1 MSGQDRIAAV
11 CVALAAR
18 LGVPVADLHPLPD
31 TGLAHDHVRIG
42 DTGTLARVP
51 KQSQLGLAAA
61 ENLDYQAACFARA
74 SASGHVPHL
83 HEKLSPDDGLPM
95 GALIVDLIDGK
106 PLALPGDLAAMAE
119 CLAAIH
125 ALPLPESNQ
134 RAPLK
139 DPVDPMADTF
149 MEIMTQA
156 AYIAAADLHPD
167 AESRIREELQAA
179 GATLARKARP
189 PRTLIAFDAHPGN
202 YLMTS
207 DGPAE
212 GGAILVDLE
221 KARYGAAAF
230 DLAHATLYTSTTW
243 DVDSHAVLDR
253 AQVADFHQVWLDTV
267 PGDLAAATEPWLLPL
282 RRMMWLWS
290 VTWCAKWQVESRQS
304 AETVAAGN
312 TSTENWSAELSEDA
326 LVAHVAG
333 RVDDYLDPET
343 ITRVRADWHDATQ
356 SPGPAASIQSARAG

>member
-1 MSGQDRIAAV
+1 MCAV
-11 CVALAAR
+11 LAAR
-18 LGVPVADLHPLPD
+18 LGAPVADLHPLPD

-61 ENLDYQAACFARA
+61 ENLDYQASCFARTA
-74 SASGHVPHL
+74 PSGHTPHL
-83 HEKLSPDDGLPM
+83 HEKLEPDDTLSM

-106 PLALPGDLAAMAE
+106 PLSLPGDLAAMAE

-125 ALPLPESNQ
+125 ALPLPEPDQ

-149 MEIMTQA
+149 MDIMTQA

-167 AESRIREELQAA
+167 AEFQIREELQAA
-179 GATLARKARP
+179 GATLARAGRP

-202 YLMTS
+202 YLMTAK
-207 DGPAE
+207 GE
-212 GGAILVDLE
+212 AILVDLE
-221 KARYGAAAF
+221 KARYGAAGF
-230 DLAHATLYTSTTW
+230 DLAHASLYTSTTW

-253 AQVADFHQVWLDTV
+253 GQVDDFHQIWLDTV

-290 VTWCAKWQVESRQS
+290 VTWCAKWRVESRQA
-304 AETVAAGN
+304 AETAAGDN
-312 TSTENWSAELSEDA
+312 ASTENWSAALSKDT

-333 RVDDYLDPET
+333 RVADYLDPET
-343 ITRVRADWHDATQ
+343 ITRVRTDWRDAAQ
-356 SPGPAASIQSARAG
+356 SAGPAVARAGGAT

>member
-1 MSGQDRIAAV
+1 MSRRIEDV
-11 CVALAAR
+11 CTALAAR
-18 LGVPVADLHPLPD
+18 LGVAGAELHPLPD

-42 DTGTLARVP
+42 DTGSLARVP

-83 HEKLSPDDGLPM
+83 HEKLSPDAALPM
-95 GALIVDLIDGK
+95 GALIVDLIDGR
-106 PLALPGDLAAMAE
+106 PLSLPGDLEAMAA

-125 ALPLPESNQ
+125 ALPLPAPDARS
-134 RAPLK
+134 PLK

-167 AESRIREELQAA
+167 AESQIREELQAA
-179 GATLARKARP
+179 GATLAGKERP

-202 YLMTS
+202 YLMTP
-207 DGPAE
+207 DGRAV
-212 GGAILVDLE
+212 LVDLE
-221 KARYGAAAF
+221 KARYGAAGF

-253 AQVADFHQVWLDTV
+253 DQIGGFHQAWLDAV
-267 PGDLAAATEPWLLPL
+267 PGDLAAASEPWLAPM

-290 VTWCAKWQVESRQS
+290 VTWCAKWRVESRQ
-304 AETVAAGN
+304 VADTPPAKN
-312 TSTENWSAELSEDA
+312 DSTENWSAELSEDA
-326 LVAHVAG
+326 LIAHVTG
-333 RVDDYLDPET
+333 RVTDYLDPET
-343 ITRVRADWHDATQ
+343 ISRVRADWRDEA
-356 SPGPAASIQSARAG
+356 SPAAIARAG

>member
-1 MSGQDRIAAV
+1 MSGQDRITGV
-11 CVALAAR
+11 CTALAAW
-18 LGVPVADLHPLPD
+18 LGAPVADLHPLPD

-61 ENLDYQAACFARA
+61 DNLDYQAACFARTA
-74 SASGHVPHL
+74 ASGHTPRL
-83 HEKLSPDDGLPM
+83 HEKLAPDDGLPM
-95 GALIVDLIDGK
+95 GALIVDLIDGR
-106 PLALPGDLAAMAE
+106 PLSLPRDLEAMAQ

-125 ALPLPESNQ
+125 ALPLPETVQ

-156 AYIAAADLHPD
+156 AYIAAAGLHPD
-167 AESRIREELQAA
+167 AESQIREELQAA
-179 GATLARKARP
+179 GATLAGKARP

-202 YLMTS
+202 YLMTAT
-207 DGPAE
+207 GE
-212 GGAILVDLE
+212 AILVDLE

-253 AQVADFHQVWLDTV
+253 DQVSAFHAAWLDRV
-267 PGDLAAATEPWLLPL
+267 PGDLAAATEDWLLPL

-290 VTWCAKWQVESRQS
+290 VTWCAKWRVESRQAAD
-304 AETVAAGN
+304 AEAPN
-312 TSTENWSAELSEDA
+312 NDSTENWSAELSEDA

-333 RVDDYLDPET
+333 RVADYLDPET
-343 ITRVRADWHDATQ
+343 ITRVRADWHDAAER
-356 SPGPAASIQSARAG
+356 PAVARAG

>member
-1 MSGQDRIAAV
+1 MSADARITGV
-11 CVALAAR
+11 CAALAAR

-42 DTGTLARVP
+42 DSGTLARVP
-51 KQSQLGLAAA
+51 KQSQLGLAAV
-61 ENLDYQAACFARA
+61 ENLDYQAGCFARA
-74 SASGHVPHL
+74 AASDHTPGL
-83 HEKLSPDDGLPM
+83 HEKLPPDAQLPM
-95 GALIVDLIDGK
+95 GALIVDLIDGR
-106 PLALPGDLAAMAE
+106 PLSLPGDLTAMAE
-119 CLAAIH
+119 CLATIH
-125 ALPLPESNQ
+125 ALPLPDVDD

-139 DPVDPMADTF
+139 NPVDPMADTF

-202 YLMTS
+202 YLMTP
-207 DGPAE
+207 DGRAV
-212 GGAILVDLE
+212 LVDLE

>member
-1 MSGQDRIAAV
+1 MSSRIEGV
-11 CVALAAR
+11 CAALAAR
-18 LGVPVADLHPLPD
+18 LGAPVTDLHPLAD

-61 ENLDYQAACFARA
+61 ENLEYQAACFVRA
-74 SASGHVPHL
+74 SAGGHVPNL
-83 HEKLSPDDGLPM
+83 HEKLPPDAALPM
-95 GALIVDLIDGK
+95 GALIVDLIDGR
-106 PLALPGDLAAMAE
+106 ALSLPDDLAAMAH

-125 ALPLPESNQ
+125 ALPLPDANE

-156 AYIAAADLHPD
+156 AYVAAADLHPD
-167 AESRIREELQAA
+167 AESQIREELQAA
-179 GATLARKARP
+179 GATLARDTRP

-202 YLMTS
+202 YLMT
-207 DGPAE
+207 PE
-212 GGAILVDLE
+212 EQGGGRAVLVDLE
-221 KARYGAAAF
+221 KARYGAAGF

-253 AQVADFHQVWLDTV
+253 DQVGEFHAAWLDAV

-290 VTWCAKWQVESRQS
+290 VTWCAKWRVESGQTAAPRS
-304 AETVAAGN
+304 AEN
-312 TSTENWSAELSEDA
+312 DSTENWSAELSDDA

-333 RVDDYLDPET
+333 RVTDYLDPET
-343 ITRVRADWHDATQ
+343 IAHVRADWRDM
-356 SPGPAASIQSARAG
+356 SPSAGPAVARTGWTI

>member
-1 MSGQDRIAAV
+1 MSGEDRIVGNRIGGV
-11 CVALAAR
+11 CAALAAR
-18 LGVPVADLHPLPD
+18 LSVPVADLHPLPD

-42 DTGTLARVP
+42 DSATLARVP

-61 ENLDYQAACFARA
+61 ENLDYQAGCFARTA
-74 SASGHVPHL
+74 ESGHTPRL
-83 HEKLSPDDGLPM
+83 HEKLPPDDQLPM
-95 GALIVDLIDGK
+95 GALIVDLIDGR
-106 PLALPGDLAAMAE
+106 PLSLPGDLTAMAE

-125 ALPLPESNQ
+125 ALPLPETDQ

-156 AYIAAADLHPD
+156 AYVAAADLHPD
-167 AESRIREELQAA
+167 AESQIREELRAA

-202 YLMTS
+202 YLMTLK
-207 DGPAE
+207 GE
-212 GGAILVDLE
+212 AILVDLE

-253 AQVADFHQVWLDTV
+253 DEVTAFHQAWLDAV
-267 PGDLAAATEPWLLPL
+267 PGDLATATAPWLLPL

-290 VTWCAKWQVESRQS
+290 VTWCAKWRVESRQ
-304 AETVAAGN
+304 TAATQPKEN
-312 TSTENWSAELSEDA
+312 DSTENWSAELSEDV
-326 LVAHVAG
+326 LVAHVAD
-333 RVDDYLDPET
+333 RVADYLDPDT
-343 ITRVRADWHDATQ
+343 ITRVRADWAPST
-356 SPGPAASIQSARAG
+356 PTAVAV

>member
-1 MSGQDRIAAV
+1 MSGPDRIDGVRA
-11 CVALAAR
+11 ALAVR

-61 ENLDYQAACFARA
+61 DNLDYQAACFARTA
-74 SASGHVPHL
+74 PSGHTPRL
-83 HEKLSPDDGLPM
+83 HEKLVPDDALPM

-106 PLALPGDLAAMAE
+106 PLSLPGDLEAMAA
-119 CLAAIH
+119 CLASIH
-125 ALPLPESNQ
+125 ALPLPESDQ

-139 DPVDPMADTF
+139 NPVDPMADTF

-156 AYIAAADLHPD
+156 AFIAAADLHPD
-167 AESRIREELQAA
+167 AESQIREELQAA
-179 GATLARKARP
+179 GATLAGKERP

-202 YLMTS
+202 YLMTAK
-207 DGPAE
+207 GE
-212 GGAILVDLE
+212 AILVDLE
-221 KARYGAAAF
+221 KARYGAAGF

-253 AQVADFHQVWLDTV
+253 GQVEVFHRTWLDRV

-290 VTWCAKWQVESRQS
+290 VTWCAKWRVESRQ
-304 AETVAAGN
+304 AVKTLAAGN
-312 TSTENWSAELSEDA
+312 ASTENWSADLSEDA

-333 RVDDYLDPET
+333 RVADYLDPET
-343 ITRVRADWHDATQ
+343 ITRVRADWHDAAEQ
-356 SPGPAASIQSARAG
+356 PAVARAGGTT

>member
-1 MSGQDRIAAV
+1 MSGEGRVAGV

-18 LGVPVADLHPLPD
+18 LGVPIAGLHPLPD

-61 ENLDYQAACFARA
+61 DNLDYQAACFARA
-74 SASGHVPHL
+74 SASGHVPHI
-83 HEKLSPDDGLPM
+83 HEKFAPDDALPM

-106 PLALPGDLAAMAE
+106 PLSLPDDLAAMAK

-125 ALPLPESNQ
+125 ALPLLEPDQ
-134 RAPLK
+134 RVPLK

-156 AYIAAADLHPD
+156 ANIAAADLHPD
-167 AESRIREELQAA
+167 AEFQIREELQAA
-179 GATLARKARP
+179 GATLAGKARP

-202 YLMTS
+202 YLMNS
-207 DGPAE
+207 RGE
-212 GGAILVDLE
+212 AILVDLE

-253 AQVADFHQVWLDTV
+253 GQVDAFHQTWLDTV
-267 PGDLAAATEPWLLPL
+267 PGDLAVATEAWLLPL

-290 VTWCAKWQVESRQS
+290 VTWCAKWRVESRQA
-304 AETVAAGN
+304 AETAAADN
-312 TSTENWSAELSEDA
+312 NSTENWSADLSEDA

-333 RVDDYLDPET
+333 RVADYLDPET
-343 ITRVRADWHDATQ
+343 IPRVRADWQDAQ
-356 SPGPAASIQSARAG
+356 AGAAVARAG

>member
-1 MSGQDRIAAV
+1 MSGTPGIKGDRITGV
-11 CVALAAR
+11 CAALAAR
-18 LGVPVADLHPLPD
+18 LVVPVADLHPLPD

-42 DTGTLARVP
+42 DSGTLARVP
-51 KQSQLGLAAA
+51 KQSQLALAAA
-61 ENLDYQAACFARA
+61 ENLDYQAGCFARTA
-74 SASGHVPHL
+74 ESGHTPRL
-83 HEKLSPDDGLPM
+83 HEKLPPDERLPM
-95 GALIVDLIDGK
+95 GALIVDLIDGR
-106 PLALPGDLAAMAE
+106 PLSLPGDLTAMAH

-125 ALPLPESNQ
+125 ALPLPDVDD

-167 AESRIREELQAA
+167 AESQIREELQAA

-202 YLMTS
+202 YLMTAN
-207 DGPAE
+207 GQ
-212 GGAILVDLE
+212 AILVDLE
-221 KARYGAAAF
+221 KARYGAAGF

-253 AQVADFHQVWLDTV
+253 DQVNAFHWAWLDAV
-267 PGDLAAATEPWLLPL
+267 PDGFAAATEPWLLPL

-290 VTWCAKWQVESRQS
+290 VTWCAKWWVESRQA
-304 AETVAAGN
+304 AETAAAGK
-312 TSTENWSAELSEDA
+312 TSTENWSAALSTDT
-326 LVAHVAG
+326 LVAHVAD
-333 RVDDYLDPET
+333 RVADYLDPET
-343 ITRVRADWHDATQ
+343 IARVRADWQDAAEQT
-356 SPGPAASIQSARAG
+356 GSIQSARAG

>member
-1 MSGQDRIAAV
+1 MSSRIEDLCA
-11 CVALAAR
+11 ALAAR
-18 LGVPVADLHPLPD
+18 LEVPVADLHPLPD

-61 ENLDYQAACFARA
+61 DNLDYQAACFARA
-74 SASGHVPHL
+74 SASGHVPRL
-83 HEKLSPDDGLPM
+83 HAKLSPDAALPM
-95 GALIVDLIDGK
+95 GALIVDLIDGR
-106 PLALPGDLAAMAE
+106 PLSLPGDLAAMAA

-125 ALPLPESNQ
+125 GLPLPDGNE

-149 MEIMTQA
+149 TEIMTQA

-167 AESRIREELQAA
+167 AESQIREELRAA
-179 GATLARKARP
+179 GATLARDARP

-202 YLMTS
+202 YLVTAP
-207 DGPAE
+207 GE
-212 GGAILVDLE
+212 AILVDLE
-221 KARYGAAAF
+221 KARYGAAGF

-253 AQVADFHQVWLDTV
+253 PQVGDFHRAWLDAV

-290 VTWCAKWQVESRQS
+290 VTWCAKWWVESRQ
-304 AETVAAGN
+304 AATQPTEN
-312 TSTENWSAELSEDA
+312 ESTENWSAELSEDA

-333 RVDDYLDPET
+333 RVADYLDPDT
-343 ITRVRADWHDATQ
+343 ITRVRADWAPTT
-356 SPGPAASIQSARAG
+356 PAAVAV

>member
-1 MSGQDRIAAV
+1 MSADTRVGAV
-11 CVALAAR
+11 CAALAAR
-18 LGVPVADLHPLPD
+18 LGAPVADLHPLPD
-31 TGLAHDHVRIG
+31 TGLAHDHVCIG
-42 DTGTLARVP
+42 DSGMLARVP

-61 ENLDYQAACFARA
+61 ENLDYQAACFVRA
-74 SASGHVPHL
+74 SASGHAPHL
-83 HEKLSPDDGLPM
+83 HDKLSPDDKLTM
-95 GALIVDLIDGK
+95 GALIVDLVNGR
-106 PLALPGDLAAMAE
+106 PLSLPGDLAAMAE

-125 ALPLPESNQ
+125 ALPLPLPEQ

-156 AYIAAADLHPD
+156 AYIATADLHPD
-167 AESRIREELQAA
+167 AESQIREELQAA
-179 GATLARKARP
+179 GATLARDARP

-202 YLMTS
+202 YLMTP
-207 DGPAE
+207 DGRAM
-212 GGAILVDLE
+212 LVDLE

-253 AQVADFHQVWLDTV
+253 DQVGAFHAAWLDAV
-267 PGDLAAATEPWLLPL
+267 PEDLAAATEPWLQPL

-290 VTWCAKWQVESRQS
+290 VTWCAKWRVESRQA
-304 AETVAAGN
+304 AEMGAASK
-312 TSTENWSAELSEDA
+312 TSTENWSAELSAEA

-333 RVDDYLDPET
+333 RVADYLDPET
-343 ITRVRADWHDATQ
+343 ITRVRADWDLSIL
-356 SPGPAASIQSARAG
+356 SPAPAAATS

>member
-1 MSGQDRIAAV
+1 MSGKDRIAGV
-11 CVALAAR
+11 CAALSER
-18 LGVPVADLHPLPD
+18 LGVPMADLHPLPD
-31 TGLAHDHVRIG
+31 TGLAHDHVRIA

-61 ENLDYQAACFARA
+61 ENLDYQAGCFARTA
-74 SASGHVPHL
+74 ESGHTPRL
-83 HEKLSPDDGLPM
+83 HEKLTPDMGLPM
-95 GALIVDLIDGK
+95 GALIVDLIDGR
-106 PLALPGDLAAMAE
+106 PLSLPGDLMAMAA

-125 ALPLPESNQ
+125 ALPLPASDQ

-167 AESRIREELQAA
+167 AELQIREELRAA
-179 GATLARKARP
+179 GGTLARKARP

-202 YLMTS
+202 YLMTAKG
-207 DGPAE
+207 D
-212 GGAILVDLE
+212 AILVDLE
-221 KARYGAAAF
+221 KARYGAAGF

-253 AQVADFHQVWLDTV
+253 DQVDAFHQTWLEAA

-290 VTWCAKWQVESRQS
+290 VTWCAKWRVESRQ
-304 AETVAAGN
+304 AAARAAN
-312 TSTENWSAELSEDA
+312 KTSTENWSADLSSDT
-326 LVAHVAG
+326 LVAHVAD
-333 RVDDYLDPET
+333 RVADYLDPET
-343 ITRVRADWHDATQ
+343 ISRVRADWADAT
-356 SPGPAASIQSARAG
+356 PTPAAVVG

>member
-1 MSGQDRIAAV
+1 MSDSDRITAV
-11 CVALAAR
+11 CAGLATR
-18 LGVPVADLHPLPD
+18 LAVPVADLHPLPD

-61 ENLDYQAACFARA
+61 DNLEYQAACFARTA
-74 SASGHVPHL
+74 PSGHTPRL
-83 HEKLSPDDGLPM
+83 HAALEPDDLLPM
-95 GALIVDLIDGK
+95 GALVVDLIDGR
-106 PLALPGDLAAMAE
+106 PLSLPDDLGAMAA
-119 CLAAIH
+119 CLAALH
-125 ALPLPESNQ
+125 ALPLPDIDE

-167 AESRIREELQAA
+167 AESQIREELQAA
-179 GATLARKARP
+179 GATLAGPARP

-207 DGPAE
+207 QGK
-212 GGAILVDLE
+212 AILVDLE

-230 DLAHATLYTSTTW
+230 DLAHASLYTSTTW

-253 AQVADFHQVWLDTV
+253 GQVETFHRTWLDTV
-267 PGDLAAATEPWLLPL
+267 PDELAAATEAWLLPL

-290 VTWCAKWQVESRQS
+290 VTWCAKWRVESRQAADSPS
-304 AETVAAGN
+304 AEN
-312 TSTENWSAELSEDA
+312 DSTENWSVELSEDA

-333 RVDDYLDPET
+333 RVADYLDPET
-343 ITRVRADWHDATQ
+343 ISRVRADWRDEA
-356 SPGPAASIQSARAG
+356 SSAAIARAG

>member
-1 MSGQDRIAAV
+1 MSRRIEGV
-11 CVALAAR
+11 CGALAQR
-18 LGVPVADLHPLPD
+18 LGVPVTDLHPLPD

-83 HEKLSPDDGLPM
+83 HEKLSPDGALPM
-95 GALIVDLIDGK
+95 GALIVDLIDGR
-106 PLALPGDLAAMAE
+106 PLSLPGDLAAMAE

-125 ALPLPESNQ
+125 GMPLPEVDG

-149 MEIMTQA
+149 TEIMTQA
-156 AYIAAADLHPD
+156 AYVAAAELHPD
-167 AESRIREELQAA
+167 AESQIREELQVA
-179 GATLARKARP
+179 GATLARDARP

-207 DGPAE
+207 GELGDDRAV
-212 GGAILVDLE
+212 LVDLE
-221 KARYGAAAF
+221 KARYGAAGF

-253 AQVADFHQVWLDTV
+253 GQVDDFHGAWLDAV
-267 PGDLAAATEPWLLPL
+267 PGELATATEPWLQPL

-290 VTWCAKWQVESRQS
+290 VTWCAKWRVESR
-304 AETVAAGN
+304 ETVATEPKEN
-312 TSTENWSAELSEDA
+312 ESTENWSAELSEDA

-333 RVDDYLDPET
+333 RVADYLDPDT
-343 ITRVRADWHDATQ
+343 ITRVRADWAPTA
-356 SPGPAASIQSARAG
+356 PAAVAV

>member
-1 MSGQDRIAAV
+1 MSATDRIVGNRIGDV
-11 CVALAAR
+11 CAALAAR
-18 LGVPVADLHPLPD
+18 LGVPGADLHPLPD

-42 DTGTLARVP
+42 DSGTLARVP

-61 ENLDYQAACFARA
+61 ENLDYQAGCFARTV
-74 SASGHVPHL
+74 ASGHTPRL
-83 HEKLSPDDGLPM
+83 HETLPPDDRLPM
-95 GALIVDLIDGK
+95 GALIVDLIDGR
-106 PLALPGDLAAMAE
+106 PLSLPGDLTAMAQ

-125 ALPLPESNQ
+125 ALPLPASDQ

-167 AESRIREELQAA
+167 AEAQIREELRAA

-202 YLMTS
+202 YLMTH
-207 DGPAE
+207 DE
-212 GGAILVDLE
+212 QGGGRAILVDLE
-221 KARYGAAAF
+221 KARYGAAGF

-253 AQVADFHQVWLDTV
+253 DQVNRFHQAWLDPV
-267 PGDLAAATEPWLLPL
+267 PDDLAAATEPWLLPL

-290 VTWCAKWQVESRQS
+290 VTWCAKWRVESRQ
-304 AETVAAGN
+304 AAATGAADN
-312 TSTENWSAELSEDA
+312 GSTENWSAELSTDT
-326 LVAHVAG
+326 LVAHVAD
-333 RVDDYLDPET
+333 RVADYLDPET
-343 ITRVRADWHDATQ
+343 ISRVRADWAEAM
-356 SPGPAASIQSARAG
+356 PIAVAG

>member
-1 MSGQDRIAAV
+1 MSGVDRIASV
-11 CVALAAR
+11 CAALAAR
-18 LGVPVADLHPLPD
+18 LDVVRADLQPLPD

-74 SASGHVPHL
+74 ATSGHAPNL
-83 HEKLSPDDGLPM
+83 HAKLPPDDRLPM
-95 GALIVDLIDGK
+95 GALIVDLIDGR
-106 PLALPGDLAAMAE
+106 ALSLPDDLTAMAA

-125 ALPLPESNQ
+125 GLALPEVDD

-156 AYIAAADLHPD
+156 AYIAAAGLHPD
-167 AESRIREELQAA
+167 AESQIREELQAA
-179 GATLARKARP
+179 SATLAGDARP

-202 YLMTS
+202 YLMTLGEQG
-207 DGPAE
+207 DGRAV
-212 GGAILVDLE
+212 LVDLE

-243 DVDSHAVLDR
+243 DVGSHAVLDR
-253 AQVADFHQVWLDTV
+253 DQVDAFHRAWLDAV

-290 VTWCAKWQVESRQS
+290 ATWCAKWRVESRQA
-304 AETVAAGN
+304 AETAAADKA
-312 TSTENWSAELSEDA
+312 STENWSAELSSDT

-333 RVDDYLDPET
+333 RVADYLDPET
-343 ITRVRADWHDATQ
+343 ITHVRGDWAPPT
-356 SPGPAASIQSARAG
+356 PAAVAV

>member
-1 MSGQDRIAAV
+1 MSSRIEVV
-11 CVALAAR
+11 CAALAAR
-18 LGVPVADLHPLPD
+18 LGVPVTDLHPLPD

-74 SASGHVPHL
+74 SASGHVPNL
-83 HEKLSPDDGLPM
+83 REKLTPDDQLPM
-95 GALIVDLIDGK
+95 GALIVDLIDGR
-106 PLALPGDLAAMAE
+106 ALSLPNDLAAMAA

-125 ALPLPESNQ
+125 VLPLPDTNE

-156 AYIAAADLHPD
+156 AYVAAADLHPD
-167 AESRIREELQAA
+167 AEAQIREELQAA
-179 GATLARKARP
+179 GATLARDARP

-207 DGPAE
+207 DGRAV
-212 GGAILVDLE
+212 LVDLE

-253 AQVADFHQVWLDTV
+253 GQVSAFHQAWLDAV
-267 PGDLAAATEPWLLPL
+267 PGELAAATAPWLLPL

-290 VTWCAKWQVESRQS
+290 VTWCAKWRVESG
-304 AETVAAGN
+304 ETAASEPKEN
-312 TSTENWSAELSEDA
+312 KSTENWSAELSEDA

-333 RVDDYLDPET
+333 RVADYLDPDT
-343 ITRVRADWHDATQ
+343 ITRVRADWAPTT
-356 SPGPAASIQSARAG
+356 PAAVAV